1 MIKKYPPISRKLPH
15 FMHGGDYNP
24 DQWLHYPEILEE
36 DIRLMKLA
44 NCNTVAMGIFSW
56 VALEP
61 EEGTFHFDWLDDR
74 IDKLYENGIYTIL
87 STPSGARPAWMSQ
100 KYPEVLRVASNRVRN
115 LHGERH
121 NHCYSSPVYR
131 EKIRIINTRLAE
143 RYSNHPGVVA
153 WHISNEYSGECHCDI
168 CQENFRKWLKEKYGS
183 LENLNHAWWS
193 SFWSHTITS
202 WSQIESP
209 SPIGERRTNGL
220 NLDWKRFVTDQTV
233 DFCKHEIKPFKEH
246 NPDMPVTTNMMGT
259 YEGLNYW
266 KFKDVLDR
274 VSWDNYPCW
283 HEEDDNTHIAAFI
296 SMVHDMN
303 RSFKG
308 GKPFMLM
315 ESTPSVTNWS
325 PVSKLKKPGMHLLS
339 SLHAVAHGSDT
350 VQYFQ
355 WRKSRG
361 SSEQYHGAVVDH
373 CGHENTRVF
382 RDVAEVGEVL
392 ASLDEVVGTSV
403 NAEVAIL
410 FDWENKWAINDA
422 HGPRNCG
429 MKYDETVAMHYK
441 SFWKNG
447 IPVDILDMDCDISDY
462 KLLIAPMLYM
472 VRQGVGEKIER
483 FVENGGTFVGTYWSG
498 IVDENGLCFL
508 GGFPGPLRKVL
519 GIWSEELEC
528 LYDHES
534 NHIVFN
540 KENGISLNGEFQCK
554 DFCDLIHTEGAEA
567 LAVYKEDF
575 YAGRPAVT
583 VNCVGAG
590 KAYYIASRNGEDF
603 IDGFYGKLIKEAGI
617 KRNLETELPDGV
629 TVQRRSDGENDF
641 IFIMNF
647 GTKERHIK
655 LDDKEY
661 SDLLT
666 GEQNV
671 REINLSLYGMRILKR
686 RVTIQ
691 DSVLHSHR

>member
-1 MIKKYPPISRKLPH
+1 MTKKHNTISNKLPH

-24 DQWLHYPEILEE
+24 DQWFQYPEILEE

-44 NCNTVAMGIFSW
+44 NCNTVSVGMFSW

-61 EEGTFHFDWLDDR
+61 EEGKFNFDWLNNL
-74 IDKLYENGIYTIL
+74 IDKLYDNGIYTVL
-87 STPSGARPAWMSQ
+87 STPSGARPAWISQ
-100 KYPEVLRVASNRVRN
+100 KYPEVLRVSSNRVRN
-115 LHGERH
+115 LHGGRH
-121 NHCYSSPVYR
+121 NHCYSSSIYR
-131 EKIRIINTRLAE
+131 EKVRIINTKLAE
-143 RYSNHPGVVA
+143 RFSNHPGVIA

-183 LENLNHAWWS
+183 LDNLNHAWWAA
-193 SFWSHTITS
+193 FWSHAYTN

-209 SPIGERRTNGL
+209 SLIGEYRTHGM

-233 DFCKHEIKPFKEH
+233 DFCEHEIKPFKEL
-246 NPDMPVTTNMMGT
+246 NPEMPVTTNMMGT
-259 YEGLNYW
+259 YDGLNYW
-266 KFKDVLDR
+266 KFKDVIDM
-274 VSWDNYPCW
+274 VSWDSYPTW
-283 HEEDDNTHIAAFI
+283 HEEGDNTNLAAFT
-296 SMVHDMN
+296 SMVHDIN
-303 RSFKG
+303 RSIKG

-325 PVSKLKKPGMHLLS
+325 AVSKLKKPGMHLLS
-339 SLHAVAHGSDT
+339 SLHAVAHGADA
-350 VQYFQ
+350 VLYFQ

-361 SSEQYHGAVVDH
+361 SSEKFHGAVVDH

-382 RDVAEVGEVL
+382 KDVAEVGEVL
-392 ASLDEVVGTSV
+392 ANLDEVVGSSV
-403 NAEVAIL
+403 KAEVAII
-410 FDWENKWAINDA
+410 FDWENRWAINDA
-422 HGPRNCG
+422 QGPRNCG
-429 MKYDETVAMHYK
+429 KKYDETVTMHYK
-441 SFWKNG
+441 TFWKNG

-472 VRQGVGEKIER
+472 VRPGVGEKIER
-483 FVENGGTFVGTYWSG
+483 FVKNGGTFVATFWSG
-498 IVDENGLCFL
+498 IVDENDLCFL

-534 NHIVFN
+534 NYIVFN
-540 KENGISLNGEFQCK
+540 NENSISLNGEFKCK
-554 DFCDLIHTEGAEA
+554 DYCDLIHTEGAET

-583 VNCVGAG
+583 VNCFGAG
-590 KAYYIASRNGEDF
+590 KAYYIASRNNEEF
-603 IDGFYGKLIKEAGI
+603 IDSFYSKLIQEAGI
-617 KRNLETELPDGV
+617 KHNIETELPDGV
-629 TVQRRSDGENDF
+629 TVQRRSDGENDL

-647 GTKERHIK
+647 GTEERYIK
-655 LDDKEY
+655 LDDMIY

-671 REINLSLYGMRILKR
+671 REINLPIYGVRILKR
-686 RVTIQ
+686 RSI
-691 DSVLHSHR
+691 